1 VFEYIDKTDSNY
13 FYLVDY
19 QQIMPASQQH
29 GFAFQTIVEEEVFG
43 VYDLPISYTAIH
55 DIPKEFNKFNPNEN
69 VSIKVTGSN
78 SIGMGDVMRI
88 YDYTPDELHTAIVI
102 YYRQRG
108 DRKTI
113 HKVVEFSLDDKR
125 ALFGDITRDEIETL
139 IREIRSVP
147 PNIPLPELN
156 IRRAR
161 INQMT
166 KELSKRSAL
175 RFNSKIDSKTQRRL
189 QCTLTVIPPS
199 LVRYSED
206 AAVVRGVWI
215 TNSIV
220 SGQRTRKNRV

>member
-1 VFEYIDKTDSNY
+1 
-13 FYLVDY
+13 
-19 QQIMPASQQH
+19 MAASQQH
-29 GFAFQTIVEEEVFG
+29 GFAFQKIVEEEVFG
-43 VYDLPISYTAIH
+43 IRDLPLSYTAVH
-55 DIPKEFNKFNPNEN
+55 DIPKEFNKFNPKEN

-78 SIGMGDVMRI
+78 NIGMGDVMRI
-88 YDYTPDELHTAIVI
+88 YDYSPAELHTAIVI
-102 YYRQRG
+102 YYIQNG
-108 DRKTI
+108 DKKTI
-113 HKVVEFSLDDKR
+113 RKIVEFSLDDKR
-125 ALFGDITRDEIETL
+125 ALFGDITRDEIEAL

-189 QCTLTVIPPS
+189 QCTLTAIPPS
-199 LVRYSED
+199 LVRYSEN

-215 TNSIV
+215 TNNVV
-220 SGQRTRKNRV
+220 SGLRTRNNRV